1 MIKWNNVNE
10 NNNPN
15 PLLRKKEKME
25 NNVNENNNPNPLL
38 RK

>member
-15 PLLRKKEKME
+15 PLLRKSKKKDME
-25 NNVNENNNPNPLL
+25 NND
-38 RK
+38 KIK